1 MIRGNIIRI
10 ASLACHGLALV
21 ACLLCLAG
29 CTQLATSA
37 RSAAQTVQK
46 QVIPDSLT
54 ASAKKLVDDPFS
66 PHKPHPAVVRI
77 MAVEANGVSFGSG
90 TLIYRQNKMG
100 LVVTNWHVVRD
111 SPSEIIVTFPNGFRS
126 SAKIA
131 KGDAE
136 WDLAALLVWTPDI
149 EPVRITDTPPRPG
162 DELTIAGY
170 GSGVYRAVSGTCAQY
185 VAPSLNKPHEMVELN
200 AVARQGDSGGPIL
213 NTNGELAGVLFGA
226 SWRTTSGSY
235 SGRVKTFLD
244 PVIKKMQSP
253 VNSTAKRK
261 PDSIPTAPPVAPA
274 PRTRS
279 ESIENVASSD
289 VASSTPASAVQDSP
303 KPSQTAT
310 DVTQPIP
317 SAPALDEE
325 NRLVSEPAT
334 AADKANGKSINE
346 TLGETVNV
354 PSPETSQADSI
365 AATIDHQ
372 DAGLVT
378 PESEPG
384 IASKRNASA
393 PIEQLDTIE
402 IPDTTTTERVVIQ
415 PESPV
420 KEIPPFELDKS
431 HLWEKVQLAKV
442 DAVGL
447 PVANG
452 TIGDSASTQ
461 EESTE
466 AEYIRSREQ
475 LSDNSEER
483 TDQVTE
489 SPAVDELIVELTEF
503 DTGDY
508 QQVHLSDLTGDS
520 PLSNAKLLLYMIG
533 FLVVVVQLARRR
545 D

>member
-10 ASLACHGLALV
+10 CSLTCHGMTIV

-46 QVIPDSLT
+46 QVIPDSLA

-90 TLIYRQNKMG
+90 TLIHRQNKVG

-126 SAKIA
+126 SAKIT

-149 EPVRITDTPPRPG
+149 EPVQITNTPPRPG
-162 DELTIAGY
+162 DALTIAGY

-185 VAPSLNKPHEMVELN
+185 VAPSLDKPHEMVELN

-213 NTNGELAGVLFGA
+213 NESGELAGVLFGA

-244 PVIKKMQSP
+244 PVIEKMQSP
-253 VNSTAKRK
+253 ATNTAQRK

-274 PRTRS
+274 PRVRS
-279 ESIENVASSD
+279 ESIESEASSAVASSAPPPRLPD
-289 VASSTPASAVQDSP
+289 SSEPSESSTD
-303 KPSQTAT
+303 TANS
-310 DVTQPIP
+310 IP
-317 SAPALDEE
+317 SAPQLSKPSRLASAPSNASDETIKE
-325 NRLVSEPAT
+325 NSDET
-334 AADKANGKSINE
+334 A
-346 TLGETVNV
+346 GETINM
-354 PSPETSQADSI
+354 PSPETPQADSI
-365 AATIDHQ
+365 AATVDHR
-372 DAGLVT
+372 DDGLVA
-378 PESEPG
+378 PESEPDG
-384 IASKRNASA
+384 AGKSNASA
-393 PIEQLDTIE
+393 PIQQLDTIE
-402 IPDTTTTERVVIQ
+402 IPDTTTIERVVIKS
-415 PESPV
+415 ESPA
-420 KEIPPFELDKS
+420 KEIPPFKLDKS

-447 PVANG
+447 PVENEAAV
-452 TIGDSASTQ
+452 DSTSAQ
-461 EESTE
+461 EENTE
-466 AEYIRSREQ
+466 RVEQ
-475 LSDNSEER
+475 LSDASA
-483 TDQVTE
+483 DDAGAVVE
-489 SPAVDELIVELTEF
+489 SSTVDRAEVELTEF
-503 DTGDY
+503 DSSEY
-508 QQVHLSDLTGDS
+508 QQVHLNDLTGNS
-520 PLSNAKLLLYMIG
+520 SVSIAKLLLCMLG